1 MSRKKEER
9 WVSIQEATRILSE
22 KAGRPI
28 SQSYVR
34 SLVRINKIESRPFDG
49 RTNEYKASDLE
60 NYVVK
65 QRGKPTRRVE
75 STNQQDVINEA
86 A

>member
-1 MSRKKEER
+1 MPRKKEER
-9 WVSIQEATRILSE
+9 WVSVQEATRILSE

-34 SLVRINKIESRPFDG
+34 SLVRIGKVECRPFDG
-49 RTNEYKASDLE
+49 RTNEYRASDLE

-65 QRGKPTRRVE
+65 QRKKPTKTIE
-75 STNQQDVINEA
+75 NQDIEKA

>member
-9 WVSIQEATRILSE
+9 WVSVQEATRILSE

-34 SLVRINKIESRPFDG
+34 SLVRIGKVTSRPFDR

-65 QRGKPTRRVE
+65 QRGKPTGGTD
-75 STNQQDVINEA
+75 STSQQDIISDA

>member
-9 WVSIQEATRILSE
+9 WVSVQEATRILSE

-28 SQSYVR
+28 PQSYVR
-34 SLVRINKIESRPFDG
+34 SLVRIGKVESRPFDG
-49 RTNEYKASDLE
+49 RTNEYRASDLE
-60 NYVVK
+60 DYVVK
-65 QRGKPTRRVE
+65 QRKKPTRGIE
-75 STNQQDVINEA
+75 NTSQQNIDEA

>member
-1 MSRKKEER
+1 MPRKKEER
-9 WVSIQEATRILSE
+9 WVSVQEATRILSE

-34 SLVRINKIESRPFDG
+34 SLVRIGKIESRPFDG
-49 RTNEYKASDLE
+49 RTNEYRASDLE
-60 NYVVK
+60 NYVVQ
-65 QRGKPTRRVE
+65 QRKKPIANSE
-75 STNQQDVINEA
+75 STKLQGLDEA